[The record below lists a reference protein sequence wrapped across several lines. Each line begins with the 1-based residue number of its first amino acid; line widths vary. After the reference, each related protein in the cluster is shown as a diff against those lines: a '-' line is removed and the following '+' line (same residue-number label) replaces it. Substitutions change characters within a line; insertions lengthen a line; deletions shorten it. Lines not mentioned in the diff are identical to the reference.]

1 MALEKELAVYNEN
14 LIDLLAHEGKYVLV
28 QGETIRGPFETYE
41 NALAAGYEEFGLEP
55 FLVKQ
60 IHKAEPIQYFSR
72 DLSPCRS

>member
-1 MALEKELAVYNEN
+1 MALEKELAVYNEH

-28 QGETIRGPFETYE
+28 RGVTIRGPFETFE
-41 NALAAGYEEFGLEP
+41 DALAAGYEEFGLDP

>member
-1 MALEKELAVYNEN
+1 MALEKELATYNEN

-28 QGETIRGPFETYE
+28 RGVTIRGPFDTYE
-41 NALAAGYEEFGLEP
+41 NALAAGYEEFGLDP

-72 DLSPCRS
+72 DLPPCRS

>member
-14 LIDLLAHEGKYVLV
+14 LIDLLANEGKYILV
-28 QGETIRGPFETYE
+28 QSVTMRGPFETYE
-41 NALAAGYEEFGLEP
+41 DALSAGYNEFGLVP

-72 DLSPCRS
+72 DMPSCPR